1 MNLKTLLYIV
11 VGLVVFIGIWLFNMV
26 SGIALLIGF
35 GLGILLHNYFDSLF
49 KNWQKG
55 IYLSEKADMIHKK
68 LELEA
73 ELKRLKEET
82 E

>member
-26 SGIALLIGF
+26 SGVALLIGF
-35 GLGILLHNYFDSLF
+35 GLGVLLHNYFNSLF

-55 IYLSEKADMIHKK
+55 IYLSEKEDMIHRK
-68 LELEA
+68 LELET
-73 ELKRLKEET
+73 ELKKLEDENR
-82 E
+82 